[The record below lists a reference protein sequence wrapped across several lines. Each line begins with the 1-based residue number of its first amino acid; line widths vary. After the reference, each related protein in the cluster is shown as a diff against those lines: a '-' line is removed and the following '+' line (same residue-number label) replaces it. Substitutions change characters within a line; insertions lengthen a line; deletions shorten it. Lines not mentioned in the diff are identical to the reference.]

1 MSIDQVSLESMN
13 VSWSPPFTLD
23 GVPILQY
30 TVYITSIGRNMTL
43 NITETEI
50 TLERPCS
57 STNYKISAWNEVGEG
72 NVTSYGE
79 INS

>member
-1 MSIDQVSLESMN
+1 
-13 VSWSPPFTLD
+13 
-23 GVPILQY
+23 
-30 TVYITSIGRNMTL
+30 MTL